1 MKKCNKYTDVKGEYE
16 MKKEQ
21 KKERKTK
28 INEILRYLLRYGSIT
43 DPIARTKFHTNR
55 LSAFIHVLRQRGYN
69 IKTVMCTGRDEFG
82 KYEYAKYVLI
92 K

>member
-1 MKKCNKYTDVKGEYE
+1 MNTTKKAPK
-16 MKKEQ
+16 
-21 KKERKTK
+21 RTK
-28 INEILRYLLRYGSIT
+28 IGAILKYLLRYGSIT

-55 LSAFIHVLRQRGYN
+55 LSAFIHVLRQRDYN

-82 KYEYAKYVLI
+82 KYEYAKYVLV